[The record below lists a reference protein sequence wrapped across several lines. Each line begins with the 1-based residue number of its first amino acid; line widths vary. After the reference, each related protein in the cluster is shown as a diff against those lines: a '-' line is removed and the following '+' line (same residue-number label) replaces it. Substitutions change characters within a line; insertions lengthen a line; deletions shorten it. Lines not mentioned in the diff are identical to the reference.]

1 MTLVIGGGRSGK
13 SSWAEHYAQSL
24 PSPRA
29 YLATAEGFD
38 DEMKA
43 RIAAHQERR
52 VGAFTTIEE
61 PIEIGQA
68 IATLS
73 PTYSVCLIDCLTV
86 WLGNLLYHEK
96 DLQEYL
102 ASFYEVLAHPPC
114 ELVIVTNETG
124 LGIIPGDPLSRT
136 FRDEAGWMNQRV
148 AKIADRVILLVAGIP
163 LAIKGELP

>member
-1 MTLVIGGGRSGK
+1 VTLVIGGGRSGK

-61 PIEIGQA
+61 AIEIGQA
-68 IATLS
+68 IANLS
-73 PTYSVCLIDCLTV
+73 GEYSVCLIDCLTV

-96 DLQEYL
+96 DLKKYL
-102 ASFYEVLAHPPC
+102 TDFYDVLANPPC

-124 LGIIPGDPLSRT
+124 LGIIPGDQMSRV

-148 AKIADRVILLVAGIP
+148 AQLADRVILLVAGIP